1 MCGRYATTMS
11 RMDIQLEFRLDVVA
25 ESYDPAPNWNVA
37 PKQDIPI
44 VLERRALPGDQWL
57 HDALSPAAPA
67 AAVAPGKAHTV
78 RALTPAMWGLI
89 PPWAKDASRPMINAR
104 METLAEKPSFAPA
117 AKTRR
122 CIIPASG
129 YFEWRKPDKTPFYI
143 YRVGRPLAFAGLY
156 GWWKNGE
163 EWVLTAT
170 IITRAAAGEMAT
182 IHDRVPL
189 ILEPTEYDAWLDP
202 TIEASAITASA
213 RPDPAL
219 SFHEVHRAVSN
230 VRHNTPENIVS
241 ITYTPQV

>member
-1 MCGRYATTMS
+1 MSSSAGLCPAISGFTTRS
-11 RMDIQLEFRLDVVA
+11 
-25 ESYDPAPNWNVA
+25 PP
-37 PKQDIPI
+37 P
-44 VLERRALPGDQWL
+44 
-57 HDALSPAAPA
+57 PAAPA

-89 PPWAKDASRPMINAR
+89 PPWAKDASRPIINAR

-219 SFHEVHRAVSN
+219 SFHEVHRAVGN

>member
-11 RMDIQLEFRLDVVA
+11 RVDIQLEFRLDVVA
-25 ESYDPAPNWNVA
+25 ESYGPAPNWNVA

-143 YRVGRPLAFAGLY
+143 YRAGRPLAFAGLY

-219 SFHEVHRAVSN
+219 SFHEVHRAVGN

>member
-1 MCGRYATTMS
+1 M
-11 RMDIQLEFRLDVVA
+11 
-25 ESYDPAPNWNVA
+25 
-37 PKQDIPI
+37 
-44 VLERRALPGDQWL
+44 
-57 HDALSPAAPA
+57 
-67 AAVAPGKAHTV
+67 

-89 PPWAKDASRPMINAR
+89 PPWAKDASRPIINAR

-219 SFHEVHRAVSN
+219 SFHEVHRAVGN

>member
-11 RMDIQLEFRLDVVA
+11 RVDIQLEFHLDVVA

-213 RPDPAL
+213 RPDLAL
-219 SFHEVHRAVSN
+219 SFHEVHRAVGN